1 MCVSGK
7 LKSLEEIRAI
17 AVSARTNGKKVAF
30 TNGCFDLLHPGHVH
44 VLRAARACADLLIV
58 GINSDQSVKHIKG
71 PTRPV
76 LPESDRCELLGAM
89 EMVDFVVL
97 FNEPDPQNL
106 ISAIRPDVLVKGGDW
121 NSEKIIGADMV
132 EEAGGR
138 VVVVPYIKG
147 FSTTEIIE
155 RIKNSDG

>member
-1 MCVSGK
+1 LSVSGK
-7 LKSLEEIRAI
+7 LKSFEEIKAI
-17 AVSARTNGKKVAF
+17 VIGARNDGKRVAF
-30 TNGCFDLLHPGHVH
+30 TNGCFDLLHRGHVH

-58 GINSDQSVKHIKG
+58 GINSDQSVKQIKG
-71 PTRPV
+71 PARPV
-76 LPESDRCELLGAM
+76 LPESDRCQLVGAM

-97 FNEPDPQNL
+97 FNEPDPYSL

-121 NSEKIIGADMV
+121 NTDKIIGGDLV
-132 EEAGGR
+132 EEAGGE
-138 VVVVPYIKG
+138 VVVIPYIKG

>member
-1 MCVSGK
+1 LCVPGK
-7 LKSLEEIRAI
+7 LKSLEEIKAI
-17 AVSARTNGKKVAF
+17 VVDARTNGKKVAF
-30 TNGCFDLLHPGHVH
+30 TNGCFDLLHRGHVH

-58 GINSDQSVKHIKG
+58 GINSDQSVKQIKG

-89 EMVDFVVL
+89 EMVDLVVL
-97 FNEPDPQNL
+97 FNEPDPHNL

-121 NSEKIIGADMV
+121 HTEKIIGSDMV

>member
-30 TNGCFDLLHPGHVH
+30 TNGCFDLLHRGHVH

-97 FNEPDPQNL
+97 FNEPDPHNL

-121 NSEKIIGADMV
+121 NTEKIIGADIV

>member
-1 MCVSGK
+1 LCVSGK
-7 LKSLEEIRAI
+7 LKSLEEIKAI
-17 AVSARTNGKKVAF
+17 VVDARTNGKKVAF
-30 TNGCFDLLHPGHVH
+30 TNGCFDLLHRGHVH

-58 GINSDQSVKHIKG
+58 GINSDQSVKQIKG
-71 PTRPV
+71 ATRPV

-89 EMVDFVVL
+89 EMVNFVIL
-97 FNEPDPQNL
+97 FNEPDPHNL

-121 NSEKIIGADMV
+121 NTEKIIGSDMV

>member
-1 MCVSGK
+1 LSVSEK
-7 LKSLEEIRAI
+7 LKSLEDIKAI
-17 AVSARTNGKKVAF
+17 VVAARNDGKRVAF
-30 TNGCFDLLHPGHVH
+30 TNGCFDLLHRGHVH
-44 VLRAARACADLLIV
+44 VLREARACADLLIV
-58 GINSDQSVKHIKG
+58 GINSDQSVKQIKG

-76 LPESDRCELLGAM
+76 LSESDRCKLLGAM

-97 FNEPDPQNL
+97 FNEPDPGNL

-121 NSEKIIGADMV
+121 NTEKIIGAELV

>member
-7 LKSLEEIRAI
+7 LKSLEEIKAI
-17 AVSARTNGKKVAF
+17 VVDARTNGKKVAF
-30 TNGCFDLLHPGHVH
+30 TNGCFDLLHRGHVH

-58 GINSDQSVKHIKG
+58 GINSDQSVKQIKG
-71 PTRPV
+71 PKRPV

-89 EMVDFVVL
+89 EMVDFVIL
-97 FNEPDPQNL
+97 FNEPDPYNL

-121 NSEKIIGADMV
+121 KTEKIIGADMV

>member
-1 MCVSGK
+1 LSVSGK
-7 LKSLEEIRAI
+7 LKSLEEIKAI
-17 AVSARTNGKKVAF
+17 VVDARTNGKKVAF
-30 TNGCFDLLHPGHVH
+30 TNGCFDLLHRGHVH

-58 GINSDQSVKHIKG
+58 GINSDQSVKQIKG
-71 PTRPV
+71 PKRPV

-89 EMVDFVVL
+89 EMVDFVIL
-97 FNEPDPQNL
+97 FNEPDPYNL

-121 NSEKIIGADMV
+121 NTEKIIGADMV

-138 VVVVPYIKG
+138 VVVVPYMKG

-155 RIKNSDG
+155 RIKNLDG

>member
-1 MCVSGK
+1 LSVSGK
-7 LKSLEEIRAI
+7 LKSLEEIKAI
-17 AVSARTNGKKVAF
+17 VVDARTNGKKVAF
-30 TNGCFDLLHPGHVH
+30 TNGCFDLLHRGHVH

-58 GINSDQSVKHIKG
+58 GINSDQSVKQLKG
-71 PTRPV
+71 PKRPV

-89 EMVDFVVL
+89 EMVDFVIL
-97 FNEPDPQNL
+97 FNEPDPYVL

-121 NSEKIIGADMV
+121 NTEKIIGADMV

>member
-1 MCVSGK
+1 M
-7 LKSLEEIRAI
+7 
-17 AVSARTNGKKVAF
+17 
-30 TNGCFDLLHPGHVH
+30 
-44 VLRAARACADLLIV
+44 LIV
-58 GINSDQSVKHIKG
+58 GINSDQSVKQIKG
-71 PTRPV
+71 SARPV

-89 EMVDFVVL
+89 EMVDYVTL
-97 FNEPDPQNL
+97 FNEPDPYSV

-121 NSEKIIGADMV
+121 NTDKIIGADLV
-132 EEAGGR
+132 EEAGGE

>member
-1 MCVSGK
+1 MSGK
-7 LKSLEEIRAI
+7 LKSLEEIKAI
-17 AVSARTNGKKVAF
+17 VVDARTNGKKVAF
-30 TNGCFDLLHPGHVH
+30 TNGCFDLLHRGHVH

-58 GINSDQSVKHIKG
+58 GINSDQSVKQIKG
-71 PTRPV
+71 PKRPV

-89 EMVDFVVL
+89 EMVDFVIL
-97 FNEPDPQNL
+97 FNEPDPYNL

-121 NSEKIIGADMV
+121 KTEKIIGADMV

>member
-1 MCVSGK
+1 VSGK
-7 LKSLEEIRAI
+7 LKSLEEIKAI
-17 AVSARTNGKKVAF
+17 VVDARTNGKKVAF
-30 TNGCFDLLHPGHVH
+30 TNGCFDLLHRGHVH

-58 GINSDQSVKHIKG
+58 GINSDQSVKQIKG
-71 PTRPV
+71 PKRPV

-89 EMVDFVVL
+89 EMVDFVIL
-97 FNEPDPQNL
+97 FNEPDPYNL

-121 NSEKIIGADMV
+121 KTEKIIGADMV

>member
-1 MCVSGK
+1 LSVSGK
-7 LKSLEEIRAI
+7 LKSLEEIKAI
-17 AVSARTNGKKVAF
+17 VVDARTNGKKVAF
-30 TNGCFDLLHPGHVH
+30 TNGCFDLLHRGHVH

-58 GINSDQSVKHIKG
+58 GINSDQSVKQIKG
-71 PTRPV
+71 PKRPV

-89 EMVDFVVL
+89 EMVDFVIL
-97 FNEPDPQNL
+97 FNEPDPYNL

-121 NSEKIIGADMV
+121 NTEKIIGADMV

-138 VVVVPYIKG
+138 VVVVPYMKG

>member
-1 MCVSGK
+1 MSGK
-7 LKSLEEIRAI
+7 LKSLEEIKAI
-17 AVSARTNGKKVAF
+17 VVEARNNGKRVAF
-30 TNGCFDLLHPGHVH
+30 TNCCFDLLHRGHVH

-58 GINSDQSVKHIKG
+58 GINSDQSVKQIKG
-71 PTRPV
+71 PARPV
-76 LPESDRCELLGAM
+76 LPEYDRSELLGAM
-89 EMVDFVVL
+89 EMVDYVIL
-97 FNEPDPQNL
+97 FGESDPYSL

-121 NSEKIIGADMV
+121 NTDKIIGADLV
-132 EEAGGR
+132 AETGGE

>member
-1 MCVSGK
+1 MSVSGK
-7 LKSLEEIRAI
+7 LKSLEEIKAI
-17 AVSARTNGKKVAF
+17 VVDARTNGKKVAF
-30 TNGCFDLLHPGHVH
+30 TNGCFDLLHRGHVH

-58 GINSDQSVKHIKG
+58 GINSDQSVKQIKG
-71 PTRPV
+71 PKRPV

-89 EMVDFVVL
+89 EMVDFVIL
-97 FNEPDPQNL
+97 FNEPDPYNL

-121 NSEKIIGADMV
+121 NTEKIIGADMV

>member
-1 MCVSGK
+1 MSVSGK
-7 LKSLEEIRAI
+7 LKSLEEIKAI
-17 AVSARTNGKKVAF
+17 VVDARTNGKKVAF
-30 TNGCFDLLHPGHVH
+30 TNGCFDLLHRGHVH

-58 GINSDQSVKHIKG
+58 GINSDQSVKQIKG
-71 PTRPV
+71 PKRPV

-89 EMVDFVVL
+89 EMVDFVIL
-97 FNEPDPQNL
+97 FNEPDPYNL

-121 NSEKIIGADMV
+121 KTEKIIGADMV

>member
-1 MCVSGK
+1 MAGK
-7 LKSLEEIRAI
+7 LKSLEEIKAI
-17 AVSARTNGKKVAF
+17 VIGARNNGKRVAF
-30 TNGCFDLLHPGHVH
+30 TNGCFDLLHRGHVQ

-58 GINSDQSVKHIKG
+58 GINSDQSVRQIKG
-71 PTRPV
+71 PARPV
-76 LPESDRCELLGAM
+76 LPESERCELVGAM
-89 EMVDFVVL
+89 EMVDFVIL
-97 FNEPDPQNL
+97 FDDRDPYSL

-121 NSEKIIGADMV
+121 NTEKIIGGDLV
-132 EEAGGR
+132 EESGGE

>member
-1 MCVSGK
+1 LSVSGK
-7 LKSLEEIRAI
+7 LKSLEEIKAI
-17 AVSARTNGKKVAF
+17 VVGARNNGKRVAF
-30 TNGCFDLLHPGHVH
+30 TNGCFDLLHRGHVH
-44 VLRAARACADLLIV
+44 VLREASACADLLIV
-58 GINSDQSVKHIKG
+58 GINSDQSVKQIKG
-71 PTRPV
+71 PARPV

-97 FNEPDPQNL
+97 FNEPDPYHL

-121 NSEKIIGADMV
+121 NTEKIIGAGLV

-155 RIKNSDG
+155 RIRNSDG

>member
-121 NSEKIIGADMV
+121 NTDKIIGADIV

>member
-1 MCVSGK
+1 MCVPGK
-7 LKSLEEIRAI
+7 LKSLEEIKAI
-17 AVSARTNGKKVAF
+17 VVDARTNGKKVAF
-30 TNGCFDLLHPGHVH
+30 TNGCFDLLHRGHVH

-58 GINSDQSVKHIKG
+58 GINSDQSVKQIKG

-97 FNEPDPQNL
+97 FNEPDPHNL

-121 NSEKIIGADMV
+121 HTEKIIGSDMV

>member
-1 MCVSGK
+1 LCVPGK
-7 LKSLEEIRAI
+7 LKSLEEIKAI
-17 AVSARTNGKKVAF
+17 VVDARTNGKKVAF
-30 TNGCFDLLHPGHVH
+30 TNGCFDLLHRGHVH

-58 GINSDQSVKHIKG
+58 GINSDQSVKQIKG

-97 FNEPDPQNL
+97 FNEPDPHNL

-121 NSEKIIGADMV
+121 HTEKIIGSDMV

>member
-1 MCVSGK
+1 LCVPGK
-7 LKSLEEIRAI
+7 LKSLEEIKAI
-17 AVSARTNGKKVAF
+17 VVDARTNGKKVAF
-30 TNGCFDLLHPGHVH
+30 TNGCFDLLHRGHVH

-58 GINSDQSVKHIKG
+58 GINSDQSVKQIKG

-97 FNEPDPQNL
+97 FNEPDPHNL

-121 NSEKIIGADMV
+121 HTEKIIGSDMV

-155 RIKNSDG
+155 RIKNSEG

>member
-7 LKSLEEIRAI
+7 LKSLEEIKAI

-30 TNGCFDLLHPGHVH
+30 TNGCFDLLHRGHVH

-58 GINSDQSVKHIKG
+58 GINSDQSVKYIKG
-71 PTRPV
+71 PTRPL

-89 EMVDFVVL
+89 EMVDFVIL
-97 FNEPDPQNL
+97 FNEPDPHNL

-121 NSEKIIGADMV
+121 NTEKIIGADMV

>member
-30 TNGCFDLLHPGHVH
+30 TNGCFDLLHQGHVH

-97 FNEPDPQNL
+97 FNEPDPHNL

-121 NSEKIIGADMV
+121 NTEKIIGADIV

>member
-1 MCVSGK
+1 MSEK
-7 LKSLEEIRAI
+7 LKSLEDIKAI
-17 AVSARTNGKKVAF
+17 VVAARIDGKRVAF
-30 TNGCFDLLHPGHVH
+30 TNGCFDLLHRGHVH
-44 VLRAARACADLLIV
+44 VLREARACADLLIV
-58 GINSDQSVKHIKG
+58 GINSDQSVKQIKG

-76 LPESDRCELLGAM
+76 LPESDRCKLLAAM

-97 FNEPDPQNL
+97 FNEPDPGNL

-121 NSEKIIGADMV
+121 NTEKIIGAELV

>member
-1 MCVSGK
+1 LCVSGK
-7 LKSLEEIRAI
+7 LKSLEEIKAI
-17 AVSARTNGKKVAF
+17 VVDARTNGKKVAF
-30 TNGCFDLLHPGHVH
+30 TNGCFDLLHRGHVH

-58 GINSDQSVKHIKG
+58 GINSDQSVKQIKG
-71 PTRPV
+71 PTRPA

-89 EMVDFVVL
+89 EMVDFVIL
-97 FNEPDPQNL
+97 FNEPDPHNL

-121 NSEKIIGADMV
+121 NTEKIIGSDMV

>member
-1 MCVSGK
+1 MSVSGK
-7 LKSLEEIRAI
+7 LKSLEEIKAI
-17 AVSARTNGKKVAF
+17 VIGARNNGKRVAF
-30 TNGCFDLLHPGHVH
+30 TNGCFDLLHRGHVQ

-58 GINSDQSVKHIKG
+58 GINSDQSVRQIKG
-71 PTRPV
+71 PARPV
-76 LPESDRCELLGAM
+76 LPESERCELVGAM
-89 EMVDFVVL
+89 EMVDFVIL
-97 FNEPDPQNL
+97 FDDRDPYSL

-121 NSEKIIGADMV
+121 NTEKIIGGDLV
-132 EEAGGR
+132 EESGGE

>member
-7 LKSLEEIRAI
+7 LKSLEEIKAI

-30 TNGCFDLLHPGHVH
+30 TNGCFDLLHRGHVH

-97 FNEPDPQNL
+97 FNEPDPHNL

-121 NSEKIIGADMV
+121 NTEKIIGADMV

>member
-1 MCVSGK
+1 MSVSGK
-7 LKSLEEIRAI
+7 LKSLEEIKAI
-17 AVSARTNGKKVAF
+17 VVEARTNGKKVAF
-30 TNGCFDLLHPGHVH
+30 TNGCFDLLHRGHVH

-58 GINSDQSVKHIKG
+58 GINSDQSVKQLKG
-71 PTRPV
+71 PKRPV

-89 EMVDFVVL
+89 EMVDFVIL
-97 FNEPDPQNL
+97 FTEPDPYNL

-121 NSEKIIGADMV
+121 NTEKIIGADMV

-138 VVVVPYIKG
+138 VVVVPYMKG

>member
-1 MCVSGK
+1 VPGK
-7 LKSLEEIRAI
+7 LKSLEEIKAI
-17 AVSARTNGKKVAF
+17 VVDARTNGKKVAF
-30 TNGCFDLLHPGHVH
+30 TNGCFDLLHRGHVH

-58 GINSDQSVKHIKG
+58 GINSDQSVKQIKG

-97 FNEPDPQNL
+97 FNEPDPHNL

-121 NSEKIIGADMV
+121 HTEKIIGSDMV